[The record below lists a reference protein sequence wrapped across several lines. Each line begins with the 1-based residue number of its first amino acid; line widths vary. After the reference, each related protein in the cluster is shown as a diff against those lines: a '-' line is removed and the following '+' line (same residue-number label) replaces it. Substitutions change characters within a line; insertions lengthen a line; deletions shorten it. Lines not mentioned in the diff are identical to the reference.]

1 MRLLLGGKKGQ
12 AAITAQEDS
21 ALTCMFSQSKV
32 RETGESRSQYKDLY
46 I

>member
-32 RETGESRSQYKDLY
+32 RETEESRSQYKDLY